1 MDKTLAEYLFP
12 DIENDQFLNSQFQ
25 ELLIDYAKSI
35 VIGKRTEYTNEYKSL
50 LRYADVLSLSIYEK
64 HQNISQQIV
73 ILLSHLF
80 PNESEVEFFKRNI
93 YKNVSNFASANILEK
108 DKVPNEQLEVLRQLE
123 IESHKISN
131 NIPGTDKQFFDTQKI
146 ALNSL
151 EKNQFY
157 SFSAPTSMGK
167 TFIITNFIRKKLKTG
182 SHDNFAIIVP
192 TKALLSEIANGIIK
206 EFADLLGEG
215 RHKVVTTM
223 ASVQKDENCIAILTP
238 ERLYYSL
245 LKLPDY
251 KFNCIFIDEAHKIS
265 DTDKR
270 SIIYYKILDMLK
282 MQEDISIYFSS
293 PVIPNPDIYLELT
306 NYYSQPDSSAN
317 GRAFV
322 FSPVIQNKLYID
334 LSNSTFAI
342 YNSFSKALIPCDT
355 LPTTITDKISALLQ
369 LGKDKCNLI
378 YVSSAKKAIEFAMQ
392 LCQVIPDDSITIED
406 KSALEFAAKQIE
418 KKIHKE
424 YYLAQLVRKR
434 VAYHIGALPAE
445 IRAQI
450 EGLIRKGIIKYC
462 FCTSTLLEGVNVPV
476 DNLFIF
482 DNKKARSKMSITDAF
497 NLMGRAGRVTLNE
510 YGNVYLIVEDKDVKK
525 YYDDILLKPLP
536 RQELLPSKAI
546 SKKNKKYIV
555 QTLLSGRTNLLEIGD
570 KYKDKGFTETTYEYS
585 AKCLNIL
592 LHDICSNNDS
602 YIVRDFKNDQ
612 ALTPQNII
620 DIREIFG
627 VITEKD
633 DDINISARQKESL
646 YKAVREQH
654 LNYPS
659 SIAYDT
665 CVDFL
670 KELSRILDW
679 KIYEKDSLGKGEKIR
694 YYAVI
699 LNQWMEGKGLHEIIR
714 GAIKHYQTN
723 GGSLVS
729 YEPNYHLE
737 KYNDSTQ
744 HKNQV
749 INEVMKDI
757 EQIINYKFSMYFLR
771 LSEAIIEIH
780 GEKALVNDWYEYVE
794 YGTNN
799 NSVIILQKYGFLR
812 EEALELLKPPLLD
825 HIKFEKQRVII
836 KNSIMDIASQD
847 LQDKIATIKINYPEI
862 FSD

>member
-1 MDKTLAEYLFP
+1 MNINNTSYSDGFGIFNKVSEEKIVNGQNNTLRLFMLNTENKLFNYDELYEYILPNVVKYVFSRKRLAG
-12 DIENDQFLNSQFQ
+12 IEDDPQKQMT
-25 ELLIDYAKSI
+25 I
-35 VIGKRTEYTNEYKSL
+35 
-50 LRYADVLSLSIYEK
+50 
-64 HQNISQQIV
+64 
-73 ILLSHLF
+73 ILEALSHLR
-80 PNESEVEFFKRNI
+80 PIEN
-93 YKNVSNFASANILEK
+93 EK
-108 DKVPNEQLEVLRQLE
+108 DKGAGGE
-123 IESHKISN
+123 
-131 NIPGTDKQFFDTQKI
+131 
-146 ALNSL
+146 
-151 EKNQFY
+151 
-157 SFSAPTSMGK
+157 
-167 TFIITNFIRKKLKTG
+167 
-182 SHDNFAIIVP
+182 
-192 TKALLSEIANGIIK
+192 
-206 EFADLLGEG
+206 LGE
-215 RHKVVTTM
+215 
-223 ASVQKDENCIAILTP
+223 IL
-238 ERLYYSL
+238 LYL
-245 LKLPDY
+245 FLEQDLKAP
-251 KFNCIFIDEAHKIS
+251 
-265 DTDKR
+265 
-270 SIIYYKILDMLK
+270 
-282 MQEDISIYFSS
+282 
-293 PVIPNPDIYLELT
+293 
-306 NYYSQPDSSAN
+306 
-317 GRAFV
+317 
-322 FSPVIQNKLYID
+322 KL
-334 LSNSTFAI
+334 
-342 YNSFSKALIPCDT
+342 FSKVEL
-355 LPTTITDKISALLQ
+355 
-369 LGKDKCNLI
+369 
-378 YVSSAKKAIEFAMQ
+378 
-392 LCQVIPDDSITIED
+392 
-406 KSALEFAAKQIE
+406 KQIE

-555 QTLLSGRTNLLEIGD
+555 QTLLSGRTNLLEMGD

>member
-1 MDKTLAEYLFP
+1 MDKTLADFIFA
-12 DIENDQFLNSQFQ
+12 DIENDQFLCEQFQ
-25 ELLIDYAKSI
+25 VLLLDYAKSI
-35 VIGKRTEYTNEYKSL
+35 MLGESSNYTDNYRSL
-50 LRYADVLSLSIYEK
+50 LRYADMLSLSLEEK
-64 HQNISQQIV
+64 HQNTSQQIV
-73 ILLSHLF
+73 ILLSNLF
-80 PNESEVEFFKRNI
+80 PNETEVDIFKRNI
-93 YKNVSNFASANILEK
+93 YKNVSNFASANILENN
-108 DKVPNEQLEVLRQLE
+108 NETSERLEILRQIE
-123 IESHKISN
+123 IESHKIDN
-131 NIPGTDKQFFDTQKI
+131 NIPGTNKQFFDTQKI
-146 ALNSL
+146 ALDNL
-151 EKNQFY
+151 EKNQYY

-167 TFIITNFIRKKLKTG
+167 TFIITNFIRKKIEAG
-182 SHDNFAIIVP
+182 SQDNFVIVVP

-206 EFADLLGEG
+206 DFSSLLGEG

-223 ASVQKDENCIAILTP
+223 TSVQKDENCIAVLTP

-245 LKLPDY
+245 LKLPNY
-251 KFNCIFIDEAHKIS
+251 KFRYIFIDEAHKIS

-270 SIIYYKILDMLK
+270 SIIYYKILDMLRA
-282 MQEDISIYFSS
+282 QGDINIYFSS

-306 NYYSQPDSSAN
+306 NYYSQPNSFAN

-334 LSNSTFAI
+334 LNNKEYAI
-342 YNSFSKALIPCDT
+342 LNSFSKALVPCGN
-355 LPTTITDKISALLQ
+355 LPAIITDKIHALMQ
-369 LGKDKCNLI
+369 LGEGKCNLI
-378 YVSSAKKAIEFAMQ
+378 YVSSAKKAIEYAMQ
-392 LCQVIPDDSITIED
+392 LSQEMTEDSISKED
-406 KSALEFAAKQIE
+406 YDDLESAAKLIE
-418 KKIHKE
+418 KKIHKD
-424 YYLAQLVRKR
+424 YYLAQLVRKK

-450 EGLIRKGIIKYC
+450 ENLIRKGIIKYC

-476 DNLFIF
+476 DNLFVF
-482 DNKKARSKMSITDAF
+482 DNKKARSKMTITDAY

-510 YGNVYLIVEDKDVKK
+510 YGNVFLIVGDNGTKK
-525 YYDDILLKPLP
+525 YYDEILLKPLP
-536 RQELLPSKAI
+536 KQTLLPSKAI

-555 QTLLSGRTNLLEIGD
+555 QTLLSGKTNLLEIGD
-570 KYKDKGFTETTYEYS
+570 KYSDKGFTETTYEYA

-602 YIVRDFKNDQ
+602 YIVRDFKNDE

-627 VITEKD
+627 IITDKD

-646 YKAVREQH
+646 YNAIRENN

-659 SIAYDT
+659 TITYDI
-665 CVDFL
+665 CVSFL
-670 KELSRILDW
+670 KNLSRILNW
-679 KIYEKDSLGKGEKIR
+679 EIYEKDTLGKGNKIK

-699 LNQWMEGKGLHEIIR
+699 LSQWMEGKGLHEIIR

-723 GGSLVS
+723 GGMLVS

-737 KYNDSTQ
+737 KYNDSRQ

-771 LSEAIIEIH
+771 LSEAIIKIQ
-780 GEKALVNDWYEYVE
+780 GKDALKNDWYEYVE

-799 NSVIILQKYGFLR
+799 NSIIILQKYGFLR
-812 EEALELLKPPLLD
+812 EEALELLKSPLIE
-825 HIKFEKQRVII
+825 HIKIDNQKVTIRNTIE
-836 KNSIMDIASQD
+836 SIAPPE
-847 LQDKIATIKINYPEI
+847 LQDKIATIHINYPEI
-862 FSD
+862 FIN